1 MGVGIGIVGFTLF
14 LFIAGC
20 IVVATAVSAVF
31 IWIGAKLAG
40 IDGATFI
47 RSFWAALVSSFLV
60 WALTGIGAAVFGF
73 GTIAGWIIGVL
84 ITLFVLKQIFDT
96 TWGKAFLAW
105 LFHGM
110 AQLIVLG
117 IAAVLVAALGIAAV
131 GHFLF

>member
-1 MGVGIGIVGFTLF
+1 MEIVGFALF

-20 IVVATAVSAVF
+20 IVVATAISAVF

-40 IDGATFI
+40 IRGATFL

-60 WALTGIGAAVFGF
+60 WALTGLGATVFGF
-73 GTIAGWIIGVL
+73 GTVAGWIIGVL
-84 ITLFVLKQIFDT
+84 ITLFVLKIVFDT

-105 LFHGM
+105 LFHGI

-117 IAAVLVAALGIAAV
+117 IVAVIVAALGVATIGLLLV
-131 GHFLF
+131 